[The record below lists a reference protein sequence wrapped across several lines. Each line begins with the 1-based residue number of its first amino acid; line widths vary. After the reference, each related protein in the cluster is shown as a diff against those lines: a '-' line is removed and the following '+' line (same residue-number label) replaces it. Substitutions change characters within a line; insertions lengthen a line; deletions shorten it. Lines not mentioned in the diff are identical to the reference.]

1 MRTSKR
7 SFWISCF
14 LIFALLLSGCNVF
27 QSSASENT
35 RFSRFTNDLFCQE
48 VSSNTI
54 NLHYTLQNPSTYG
67 LENVPVTYGQL
78 STDDTAARASVE
90 NYQSVLHSFQ
100 RKKLSSD
107 NQLTYDVLDFYLD
120 VSALGAKYLL
130 YQEPLS
136 PVSGTQSQLPV
147 VLSEYQFYSAADVDT
162 YLALLADTTTY
173 FQSVIDFEKAKAD
186 AGLFMSDDQLEE
198 ILSQCQA
205 FVNSGTDNYLY
216 TTFEER
222 IEKLDELSA
231 EEKNAYITSNANAI
245 ESDIFPAYQLLIA
258 ELNKLY
264 GKGLN
269 EKGLCYLPLG
279 KKYYEYLIRQ
289 SAGLTESI
297 PELQKLA
304 KSQMLSDMQA
314 IEEIALTTSTTDE
327 SVLDLAKPSSL
338 LDDLKKK
345 TGSAFPAIP
354 EVAAEI
360 KYVPDSMEEYLSPAF
375 YMIPAI
381 DNASENVIYIN
392 QGQVLTGLN
401 LYTTLA
407 HEGYPGHLY
416 QTVYYHAKNPDPVR
430 NLLDFG
436 GYVEGWATYAEM
448 MSYYMA
454 PLTKTEAT
462 ILQKNNSLILG
473 LYAYADMGI
482 HYDGWNF
489 NEMARFFRNYGIT
502 DAQTL
507 QAIYRLII
515 GSPANYLKYYLGY
528 VKFYTLK
535 QEIAAGLGD
544 DFSQKAFHQTVL
556 DIGPAPFSMV
566 ETYTREH
573 LLPAKSK
580 L

>member
-1 MRTSKR
+1 MRISKR

-14 LIFALLLSGCNVF
+14 LVFPLLLSGCNF
-27 QSSASENT
+27 SQSSASENT
-35 RFSRFTNDLFCQE
+35 RFLKFTNDLFCQE

-54 NLHYTLQNPSTYG
+54 NLHYTLQNPSTYN

-78 STDDTAARASVE
+78 STDDTAARATVE
-90 NYQSVLHSFQ
+90 NYQSLLHSFH
-100 RKKLSSD
+100 RAKLSSD

-147 VLSEYQFYSAADVDT
+147 VLSEYQFNSVSDVET
-162 YLALLADTTTY
+162 YLTLLEDTTTY
-173 FQSVIDFEKAKAD
+173 FQSVIDFEKAKAES
-186 AGLFMSDDQLEE
+186 GLFMSDDQLDE
-198 ILSQCQA
+198 ILSQCQT
-205 FVNSGTDNYLY
+205 FVNSGSDNYLY
-216 TTFEER
+216 STFEER

-231 EEKNAYITSNANAI
+231 EEKDAYIAANATAI
-245 ESDIFPAYQLLIA
+245 EAHIFPAYQLLIS
-258 ELNKLY
+258 ELNTLY

-269 EKGLCYLPLG
+269 DKGLCYLPQG

-289 SAGLTESI
+289 SAGLSESV
-297 PELQKLA
+297 PELQELA
-304 KSQMLSDMQA
+304 KKQMLSDLHAM
-314 IEEIALTTSTTDE
+314 EELALTTTTTDE
-327 SVLDLAKPSSL
+327 SVLDFAKPSSL
-338 LDDLKKK
+338 LNDLKTKI
-345 TGSAFPAIP
+345 TTAFPSIP
-354 EVAAEI
+354 EVTAEI
-360 KYVPDSMEEYLSPAF
+360 KYVPASMEEYLSPAF

-381 DNASENVIYIN
+381 DNSAENVIYIN
-392 QGQVLTGLN
+392 QGQVPDGLN

-416 QTVYYHAKNPDPVR
+416 QTVYYHSKNPDPIR
-430 NLLDFG
+430 SFLDFG

-448 MSYYMA
+448 MSYYLA
-454 PLTKTEAT
+454 PLTSEEAT

-482 HYDGWNF
+482 HYDGWNL

-507 QAIYRLII
+507 QAIYQLII
-515 GSPANYLKYYLGY
+515 GSPANYVKYYLGY

-535 QEIAAGLGD
+535 QEIAANLND
-544 DFSQKAFHQTVL
+544 DFSQKDFHQTVL
-556 DIGPAPFSMV
+556 DVGPAPFSMV
-566 ETYTREH
+566 EAYTRQH
-573 LLPAKSK
+573 LLSE
-580 L
+580 

>member
-14 LIFALLLSGCNVF
+14 LIFALLLSGCNVSK
-27 QSSASENT
+27 SSASENT
-35 RFSRFTNDLFCQE
+35 RFTQFTNDLFCQE
-48 VSSNTI
+48 VSSSTI
-54 NLHYTLQNPSTYG
+54 NLHYTLQNPSTYD
-67 LENVPVTYGQL
+67 LENVPVTYGHL
-78 STDDTAARASVE
+78 STDDTTTRASVE

-147 VLSEYQFYSAADVDT
+147 VLSEYQFYSASDVDT
-162 YLALLADTTTY
+162 YLTLLEDTTTY

-186 AGLFMSDDQLEE
+186 AGLFMSDEQLDE
-198 ILSQCQA
+198 IISQCQA
-205 FVNSGTDNYLY
+205 FINSGTDNYLY
-216 TTFEER
+216 TTFEDR
-222 IEKLDELSA
+222 IEKLDKLSA
-231 EEKNAYITSNANAI
+231 EEKDTYIAANANAI
-245 ESDIFPAYQLLIA
+245 ESNIFPAYQLLIS
-258 ELNKLY
+258 ELNTLY

-269 EKGLCYLPLG
+269 DKGLCYLPQG
-279 KKYYEYLIRQ
+279 KKYYEYLLRQ
-289 SAGLTESI
+289 SAGLSESV
-297 PELQKLA
+297 PELQDLA
-304 KSQMLSDMQA
+304 KNQMLSDMQA
-314 IEEIALTTSTTDE
+314 IEEIALTTSTTNE
-327 SVLDLAKPSSL
+327 STLDLSEPSSL
-338 LDDLKKK
+338 LNDLKAK
-345 TGSAFPAIP
+345 TSTAFPTIP

-360 KYVPDSMEEYLSPAF
+360 KYVPASMEAYLSPAF

-381 DNASENVIYIN
+381 DNSTENVIYIN

-416 QTVYYHAKNPDPVR
+416 QTVYYHAKNPDPIR
-430 NLLDFG
+430 SLLDFG

-454 PLTKTEAT
+454 PLTKAEAT

-482 HYDGWNF
+482 HYDGWSL

-507 QAIYRLII
+507 QAIYQLII
-515 GSPANYLKYYLGY
+515 GSPANYVKYYLGY

-535 QEIAAGLGD
+535 QEIAARLGD

-556 DIGPAPFSMV
+556 DIGPAPFTVV
-566 ETYTREH
+566 ENYTLEH
-573 LLPAKSK
+573 LLPEKSNR
-580 L
+580 